1 MKKTAARIAA
11 VVPIAFL
18 GWALFS
24 LLTAPAEPPGDWR
37 LHMTQEAH
45 DVAVAPIDHAYRV
58 AAYAVTWAIQLGYL
72 AWLGL
77 KWQSQERD
85 GERPA
90 ANSHSN

>member
-1 MKKTAARIAA
+1 
-11 VVPIAFL
+11 
-18 GWALFS
+18 
-24 LLTAPAEPPGDWR
+24 
-37 LHMTQEAH
+37 
-45 DVAVAPIDHAYRV
+45 VAVAPIDHAYRV